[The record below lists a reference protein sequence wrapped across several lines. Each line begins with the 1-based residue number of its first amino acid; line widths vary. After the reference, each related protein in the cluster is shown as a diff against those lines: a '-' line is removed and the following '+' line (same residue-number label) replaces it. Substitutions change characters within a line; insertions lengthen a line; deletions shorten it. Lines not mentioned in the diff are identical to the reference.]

1 MSAPGGF
8 GTVTAASPLAR
19 VSSGGI
25 ESSLGDT
32 INELR
37 PAYSGSSVVRL
48 SHENVDLFAKLE
60 FTNPTGSSKDR
71 SAFWM
76 LRRAIARG
84 EISTT
89 RPIVESS
96 SGNFAVALA
105 SLCRALGLEF
115 IPVIDANT
123 NTSTESFLRRAC
135 DRVEKISEP
144 DSGGGF
150 LQNRLRRLDDLR
162 ADLGGFW
169 PNQYGNRDALDAHY
183 TLTAGEIVDQFDS
196 LDYVFVGV
204 GTGGTISGVSNRL
217 KEDFPGVTVVAVDS
231 VGSVIFGGRPRRRH
245 IPGLGSSIVPDL
257 VRQAIIDDVVM
268 VEESDTVDA
277 CHELVRHHGVFGGG
291 STGTV
296 YHAVNQYFRHHRPTR
311 RPRVLFLCAD
321 RGTAYTDT
329 VYDSGWVHDHFD
341 QTDTARGFR

>member
-1 MSAPGGF
+1 MNAARGHGGATSTQTGPRTVNL
-8 GTVTAASPLAR
+8 GTRA
-19 VSSGGI
+19 
-25 ESSLGDT
+25 SLGDT

-37 PAYSGSSVVRL
+37 PAYSGSSVVKL
-48 SHENVDLFAKLE
+48 AHDSVDLFAKLE

-76 LRRAIARG
+76 MRRAIARG
-84 EISTT
+84 EISPG
-89 RPIVESS
+89 RPIIESS

-123 NTSTESFLRRAC
+123 NTSTENFLRGAC

-144 DSGGGF
+144 DAGGGF
-150 LQNRLRRLDDLR
+150 LQNRLRRLDHLLDDL
-162 ADLGGFW
+162 AGFW
-169 PNQYGNRDALDAHY
+169 PNQYANHDALDAHY
-183 TLTAGEIVDQFDS
+183 TLTAGEIVDRFDT
-196 LDYVFVGV
+196 LDYIFVGV

-231 VGSVIFGGRPRRRH
+231 VGSVIFGGQPRRRH

-268 VEESDTVDA
+268 VEEADAVLA
-277 CHELVRHHGVFGGG
+277 CHELVRRHGVFGGG

-329 VYDSGWVHDHFD
+329 VYDSGWVRDHFD
-341 QTDTARGFR
+341 RPTSNQEFS